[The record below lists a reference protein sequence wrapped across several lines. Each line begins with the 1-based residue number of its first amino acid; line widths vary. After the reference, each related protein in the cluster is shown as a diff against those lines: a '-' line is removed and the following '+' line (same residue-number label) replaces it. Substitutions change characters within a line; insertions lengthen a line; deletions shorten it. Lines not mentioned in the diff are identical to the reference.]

1 MFFNNF
7 KLLLIFLH
15 RTQVAKHTLNIFFI
29 GATFFYQICF
39 RFKSYLITLIK
50 VQKYSF
56 CNQNA
61 FRFTVYL
68 WLIIIFFFKRPLI
81 SLKMTEILTSLHCTE
96 IINECIYP
104 YNILSNVSRKLNIL
118 EKLIG
123 IWNIMLLVVLVYN
136 IITFTYISI
145 LSTKIS
151 YSVLESSKPTHRNQT

>member
-1 MFFNNF
+1 
-7 KLLLIFLH
+7 
-15 RTQVAKHTLNIFFI
+15 
-29 GATFFYQICF
+29 
-39 RFKSYLITLIK
+39 
-50 VQKYSF
+50 
-56 CNQNA
+56 
-61 FRFTVYL
+61 
-68 WLIIIFFFKRPLI
+68 
-81 SLKMTEILTSLHCTE
+81 MTEILTSLHCTE

-104 YNILSNVSRKLNIL
+104 YNILSNVSRKLDIL